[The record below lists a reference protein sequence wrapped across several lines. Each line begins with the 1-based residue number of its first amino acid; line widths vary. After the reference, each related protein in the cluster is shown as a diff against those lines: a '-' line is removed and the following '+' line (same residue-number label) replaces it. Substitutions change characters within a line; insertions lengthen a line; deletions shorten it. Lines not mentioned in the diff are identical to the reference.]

1 MQSNNPPVSLRLV
14 RGQMGGRGIEL
25 PDVKVIQNNPHR
37 LTYHAEEAPEQGI
50 THESVVESK
59 EHKEY
64 LS

>member
-1 MQSNNPPVSLRLV
+1 
-14 RGQMGGRGIEL
+14 MGGRGIEL